1 MLRIHLMKS
10 VCALGLVL
18 VGTFLCPT
26 QSLAGG
32 EKYTWCKADDLDVHG
47 QRVFYSDPFP
57 EDASHS
63 MAEYAQA
70 FDHYVRS
77 HYGVTTAT
85 ASCEP
90 SITNRSQSEAKA
102 ARDQDASNARSIRKD
117 VVFTGWTY

>member
-1 MLRIHLMKS
+1 MLRSRFVKS
-10 VCALGLVL
+10 VCAVGLAL
-18 VGTFLCPT
+18 VGSFLCPT
-26 QSLAGG
+26 QSQAGD
-32 EKYTWCKADDLDVHG
+32 KYTWCKDDDLDVHG

-77 HYGVTTAT
+77 HYSVTTAT

-102 ARDQDASNARSIRKD
+102 ARDQDASNARSIRKE